1 MKNLVKLS
9 LVGALVALGSPLYAQ
24 STISSISTS
33 LAATAADVA
42 TGAGVVIVA
51 GLAIFGLVWG
61 VRKLK
66 SAVSSGA

>member
-1 MKNLVKLS
+1 MKNLFKIMIVVGLIFTS
-9 LVGALVALGSPLYAQ
+9 LPLFAQ
-24 STISSISTS
+24 TTVETISTS